1 MEEKNNR
8 TKNNKIYASEL
19 DFDVVRRHMSH
30 HHHEHYDG
38 LRKRPGRISPVKTV
52 ILKRG
57 GGAEVRGVSSTSEQ
71 ATRSQVAGGFLRHS
85 WVHDS
90 SYTQESKIECECSKQ
105 LPSNQQ
111 PKSRNQK
118 PASSS
123 SYKSFTL
130 KYSMVQTLCY

>member
-57 GGAEVRGVSSTSEQ
+57 GVPRCEVCRQQASKRQGRKSQGAFYAILGCTTPRTPKKARLNVNVQNNFPATSNPNLE
-71 ATRSQVAGGFLRHS
+71 
-85 WVHDS
+85 
-90 SYTQESKIECECSKQ
+90 I
-105 LPSNQQ
+105 
-111 PKSRNQK
+111 RNQ
-118 PASSS
+118 PPPPHINHSP
-123 SYKSFTL
+123 
-130 KYSMVQTLCY
+130 